1 MVTTPNLGL
10 KLTENSDDPFF
21 EEWQPRIDGNGTGD
35 DKSNFKKID
44 EFAGAIYG
52 KSGTLTIA
60 PSSWTDSTFT
70 AAVPQLGADDA
81 IFLTPATREDLTQAN
96 NARLFAEASTGS
108 VTITAEHT
116 PTSTITFKY
125 FISRGKA

>member
-10 KLTENSDDPFF
+10 KLTENTDDPFF
-21 EEWQPRIDGNGTGD
+21 EEWQPRIDGAGTGENT
-35 DKSNFKKID
+35 SNFKKID

-60 PSSWTDSTFT
+60 PGAWTDAAYT

-81 IFLTPATREDLTQAN
+81 IFLSPATREDQTNAN
-96 NARLFAEASTGS
+96 AARLFATADAGS
-108 VTITAEHT
+108 VTIQAENT